1 MPRLR
6 QNEKERGVGM
16 LRAGMTQTQIANH
29 FNVSRMTIY
38 RLMIPLRDTGNTS
51 DRLRSGRP
59 RVTTLRYDRHI
70 VIIYA
75 IALLQP
81 CTQLG

>member
-70 VIIYA
+70 EIIYA

>member
-16 LRAGMTQTQIANH
+16 LRAGMTQTQIVNH

-38 RLMIPLRDTGNTS
+38 RLMIPLRIRAIRQTVHVVEN
-51 DRLRSGRP
+51 
-59 RVTTLRYDRHI
+59 RV
-70 VIIYA
+70 
-75 IALLQP
+75 
-81 CTQLG
+81 